1 MTPIRS
7 RILDVLRRH
16 NVDGLAF
23 DEARSLPDNGF
34 DSYSFIEMMV
44 QIEQAFDM
52 EFDDDSLDLNR
63 YATLSDFL
71 THTEGLMSDTAA
83 TSPAH

>member
-23 DEARSLPDNGF
+23 DEARSLADNGF
-34 DSYSFIEMMV
+34 DSYSFIEMTV
-44 QIEQAFDM
+44 YIEQAFGM
-52 EFDDDSLDLNR
+52 EFDDGSLDLNR

-71 THTEGLMSDTAA
+71 TYAEGLVSDTAA
-83 TSPAH
+83 TRPAH